1 MKLSTKDLTKIGVF
15 GALTIVLGLTPLG
28 MIPIGPVR
36 ITTLHIPTIIA
47 ALTAGPVISLFVGLL
62 FGLFSLINNIISP
75 TILSFMFYNPLVSVV
90 PRVLIA
96 VVTYQVYKRLKSTNP
111 VIKYGIPAILGS
123 LMNTVGVLGMAYV
136 FYASQIEKLLHI
148 KASVFIGGLVATN
161 MPFEMALSF
170 VLSIVIAKAMNSK
183 RH

>member
-1 MKLSTKDLTKIGVF
+1 MKLTTKDLTKIGVF

-47 ALTAGPVISLFVGLL
+47 ALVCGPWVSLFVGLL

-75 TILSFMFYNPLVSVV
+75 TILSFMFYNPLVSIL

-96 VVTYQVYKRLKSTNP
+96 VVTYQVYNKLKTKND
-111 VIKYGIPAILGS
+111 VIRYGVPAILGS
-123 LMNTVGVLGMAYV
+123 VMNTVGVLGMAYV
-136 FYASQIEKLLHI
+136 FHSRQIEEVIHI
-148 KASVFIGGLVATN
+148 KAQYFLGGLVATN
-161 MPFEMALSF
+161 MPFEIALSF
-170 VLSIVIAKAMNSK
+170 VLAILIAKSVNK
-183 RH
+183 K